1 MTSGLRERRKQ
12 ETRQAISDIATRLFV
27 AHGFDEVTI
36 SQVADAAGV
45 AKMTVTNYFA
55 RKEDLVFD
63 RAETVIGH
71 LAEVVAAR
79 KPGESMLSAIRR
91 DYAAAV
97 ARADVTL
104 GLSSPAFARMIA
116 GSPVLT
122 TRELEMLLL
131 RERALGDAI
140 AAETGTDGPQQRL
153 AAALLASVHRV
164 LYAEARQRS
173 LAGQPRPEI
182 CAGWPRPPPRRSTCW
197 SRPWEPATCAPDGP
211 GTRLPGLTPVL
222 AGRSHYLGDPA
233 GQQDRRAERTVRGQ
247 RVVPGAAQ
255 FPRAGAFH
263 PADPAGRLGDVGGP
277 DGQLQHRLAQRR
289 WLRRGRASHRPLRV
303 LPDQRARPRR
313 VQAVRGHPADR
324 LLDHGRVDAGDEGRG
339 LLAGAAVPGDQHH
352 RARRSAR
359 PPAR

>member
-63 RAETVIGH
+63 RADTVIGH
-71 LAEVVAAR
+71 LADVVAAR

-91 DYAAAV
+91 DYAVAV
-97 ARADVTL
+97 AGADVTL
-104 GLSSPAFARMIA
+104 GLSSPAFAQMVA
-116 GSPVLT
+116 ASPVLT

-164 LYAEARQRS
+164 LYTEARQRS

-182 CAGWPRPPPRRSTCW
+182 CAWLAEASAEGFDLL
-197 SRPWEPATCAPDGP
+197 EPAL
-211 GTRLPGLTPVL
+211 GT
-222 AGRSHYLGDPA
+222 SYL
-233 GQQDRRAERTVRGQ
+233 RA
-247 RVVPGAAQ
+247 
-255 FPRAGAFH
+255 
-263 PADPAGRLGDVGGP
+263 
-277 DGQLQHRLAQRR
+277 
-289 WLRRGRASHRPLRV
+289 
-303 LPDQRARPRR
+303 
-313 VQAVRGHPADR
+313 
-324 LLDHGRVDAGDEGRG
+324 
-339 LLAGAAVPGDQHH
+339 
-352 RARRSAR
+352 
-359 PPAR
+359 